1 MKITE
6 RADAIQRSPLP
17 IALITL
23 AALWLRWP
31 YPEPAWTH
39 IDERAF
45 TTSPLGFWS
54 ADLNPHF
61 FKYPTLQFYL
71 SSAWTHK
78 LSSGIARQQFL
89 VGPGRAPRADA
100 DAANP

>member
-6 RADAIQRSPLP
+6 RADAILLSPLP
-17 IALITL
+17 TELITL

-31 YPEPAWTH
+31 YPEPARTH
-39 IDERAF
+39 IDKRAF

-54 ADLNPHF
+54 GDLNPHF

-71 SSAWTHK
+71 SSAWPHK
-78 LSSGIARQQFL
+78 LSSG
-89 VGPGRAPRADA
+89 
-100 DAANP
+100 

>member
-6 RADAIQRSPLP
+6 RADAILRSPLP

-39 IDERAF
+39 IDIRAF
-45 TTSPLGFWS
+45 TSSPLGFGS

-71 SSAWTHK
+71 TAAWTHN
-78 LSSGIARQQFL
+78 LSSG
-89 VGPGRAPRADA
+89 
-100 DAANP
+100 

>member
-6 RADAIQRSPLP
+6 RADAILRSPLP

-45 TTSPLGFWS
+45 TTNPLGFWS
-54 ADLNPHF
+54 GDLNPHF
-61 FKYPTLQFYL
+61 FKYPTLQFY
-71 SSAWTHK
+71 

-100 DAANP
+100 DAAIP